1 MLPDETLAALPAFAA
16 FLPCLFLGALTA
28 IGVEV
33 VCTRHARRRAA
44 TGADVIAVHGTESA
58 ADASEAEA
66 ARLTVHVGFSGAAV
80 VLIRPRVDRRYP
92 VRWPSSGLALSF
104 GCPRRPAMKNR
115 PAALEPV
122 KLELPPS
129 VSHSENFLKS

>member
-1 MLPDETLAALPAFAA
+1 MLPDETLAALPAVAA

-33 VCTRHARRRAA
+33 VCMRHARRRAA

-80 VLIRPRVDRRYP
+80 VLIRPRVAAATLAAGPAAASHSRLGVHADRR
-92 VRWPSSGLALSF
+92 
-104 GCPRRPAMKNR
+104 
-115 PAALEPV
+115 
-122 KLELPPS
+122 
-129 VSHSENFLKS
+129 

>member
-1 MLPDETLAALPAFAA
+1 MLPDETLAALPAVAA
-16 FLPCLFLGALTA
+16 FLPCLLLGALTA

-44 TGADVIAVHGTESA
+44 TGADTIAVHRTES

-80 VLIRPRVDRRYP
+80 VLIRPRVAAAT
-92 VRWPSSGLALSF
+92 LAT
-104 GCPRRPAMKNR
+104 G
-115 PAALEPV
+115 PAAAA
-122 KLELPPS
+122 
-129 VSHSENFLKS
+129 SHSHGAASRGGQRR

>member
-1 MLPDETLAALPAFAA
+1 MHPNDALVALPALGAV
-16 FLPCLFLGALTA
+16 LPCLLLGALTA

-44 TGADVIAVHGTESA
+44 TGADAIAVHGTESGS

-80 VLIRPRVDRRYP
+80 VLIRPRIDTATLSAGPAAASHSRLGVHADRR
-92 VRWPSSGLALSF
+92 
-104 GCPRRPAMKNR
+104 
-115 PAALEPV
+115 
-122 KLELPPS
+122 
-129 VSHSENFLKS
+129 

>member
-1 MLPDETLAALPAFAA
+1 MLPDETLAALPAVAA
-16 FLPCLFLGALTA
+16 FLPCLLLGALTA

-80 VLIRPRVDRRYP
+80 VLIRPRVAAATLAAVPAAASHSRLGVHADRR
-92 VRWPSSGLALSF
+92 
-104 GCPRRPAMKNR
+104 
-115 PAALEPV
+115 
-122 KLELPPS
+122 
-129 VSHSENFLKS
+129 

>member
-1 MLPDETLAALPAFAA
+1 MHPNDALVALPALGAV
-16 FLPCLFLGALTA
+16 LPCLLLGALTA

-44 TGADVIAVHGTESA
+44 TGADAIAVHGSEI

-80 VLIRPRVDRRYP
+80 VLIRPRVAAATLAAVPAAASHSRLGVHADRR
-92 VRWPSSGLALSF
+92 
-104 GCPRRPAMKNR
+104 
-115 PAALEPV
+115 
-122 KLELPPS
+122 
-129 VSHSENFLKS
+129 

>member
-1 MLPDETLAALPAFAA
+1 MLPDETLAALPAVAA
-16 FLPCLFLGALTA
+16 FLPCLLLGALTA

-44 TGADVIAVHGTESA
+44 TGADAIAVHGTESGS

-80 VLIRPRVDRRYP
+80 VLIRPRVAAATLSAGPAAASHSRLGVHAVDRR
-92 VRWPSSGLALSF
+92 
-104 GCPRRPAMKNR
+104 
-115 PAALEPV
+115 
-122 KLELPPS
+122 
-129 VSHSENFLKS
+129 

>member
-1 MLPDETLAALPAFAA
+1 MLPDETLAALPAVAA
-16 FLPCLFLGALTA
+16 FLPCLLLGALTA

-44 TGADVIAVHGTESA
+44 TGADAIAVHGTEL

-80 VLIRPRVDRRYP
+80 VLIRPRVAAAT
-92 VRWPSSGLALSF
+92 LAA
-104 GCPRRPAMKNR
+104 G
-115 PAALEPV
+115 PAAAA
-122 KLELPPS
+122 
-129 VSHSENFLKS
+129 SHSHGAASRGGQRR

>member
-1 MLPDETLAALPAFAA
+1 MLPDETLAALPAVAA
-16 FLPCLFLGALTA
+16 FLPCLLLGALTA

-44 TGADVIAVHGTESA
+44 TGADTIAVHRTES

-80 VLIRPRVDRRYP
+80 VLIRPRVAAATMA
-92 VRWPSSGLALSF
+92 VV
-104 GCPRRPAMKNR
+104 
-115 PAALEPV
+115 PAAA
-122 KLELPPS
+122 
-129 VSHSENFLKS
+129 SHAHGAASRGDGQRR